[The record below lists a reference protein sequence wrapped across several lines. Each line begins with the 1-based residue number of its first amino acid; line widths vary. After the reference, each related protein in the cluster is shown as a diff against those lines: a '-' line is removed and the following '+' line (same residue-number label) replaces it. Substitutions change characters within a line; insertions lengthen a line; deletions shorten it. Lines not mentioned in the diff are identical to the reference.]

1 MLSTPDSESR
11 LKLATEIFTKQTS
24 ISEVTKKIATAV
36 DESVSKQQKEFFL
49 RQQLAAI
56 QRELNALQRGSS
68 SASSPSSPPSPPSSS
83 PAVGDAAGGGSGSG
97 SGLAE
102 LNDDEQSEADDMA
115 ELKRKI
121 ESMGPGSDERKMG
134 VREWKRLKRIPQ
146 GSVEHSVIR
155 SYVCSYSLL
164 LFPLSD
170 TDHISY
176 PA

>member
-1 MLSTPDSESR
+1 
-11 LKLATEIFTKQTS
+11 
-24 ISEVTKKIATAV
+24 VTKKIATAV

-68 SASSPSSPPSPPSSS
+68 SSSPTAADATGGGNSG
-83 PAVGDAAGGGSGSG
+83 GDGSGSGSG

-102 LNDDEQSEADDMA
+102 LNDDEQNEADDMA

-121 ESMGPGSDERKMG
+121 EAMGPGSEERKMG

-146 GSVEHSVIR
+146 GSVKHSVIR
-155 SYVCSYSLL
+155 SYVCYSLL
-164 LFPLSD
+164 LSLYTTLTTYLFSLNGSRRYHGPTLRRLPCQQRR
-170 TDHISY
+170 Y
-176 PA
+176 PRPC